1 MPAKGAEVSALVPA
15 ESDVLVIGA
24 GVIGLSIAWRAAQ
37 QGLSVIVAD
46 PRPGQGATHAAAG
59 MLTPIAEAAYAE
71 REIFA
76 LGQDSLRRYPG
87 FISELH
93 DVTGLPTGFRQAGTL
108 QVAYDRDDLAMLAET
123 RALQESFGVHLE
135 QLTARDCREA
145 EPMLDP
151 SVRGGLL
158 APGDGSV
165 DPRLLASALLRAAEG
180 AGALLVPQSVAEVT
194 CAGGRASG
202 ARLADD
208 SLIATRW
215 VVLAAG
221 WESASFGGLPA
232 GTAPP
237 VRPVKGQIIRL
248 RTSAAA
254 ERSGLPP
261 GLLRRTVRGVVRGS
275 TVYLVPRD
283 SGELVVG
290 ATQEELGPD
299 TSVTAGG
306 IWELLRDARTLVPG
320 VTELLLTDVVA
331 GLRPGTPDNAP
342 ILGPSA
348 LPGLVLATGHFRA
361 GVLLAPVTADTV
373 SAYLRTGTPD
383 PIWQAFRAGR
393 FTARGT
399 GQGEAAGHREPQEA
413 VTCR

>member
-1 MPAKGAEVSALVPA
+1 MPAKGAELSALTPA
-15 ESDVLVIGA
+15 ESDVLVIGG

-37 QGLSVIVAD
+37 QGLSVVIAD
-46 PRPGQGATHAAAG
+46 PQPGHGATHAAAG

-93 DVTGLPTGFRQAGTL
+93 DLTGLPTGFRQTGTL
-108 QVAYDRDDLAMLAET
+108 QVAYDSDDLAILGET
-123 RALQESFGVHLE
+123 RVLQESFGVHLE

-165 DPRLLASALLRAAEG
+165 DPRLLAIALLKAAER
-180 AGALLVPQSVAEVT
+180 ADAHLIRQPVAEVT
-194 CAGGRASG
+194 CSGGRASG

-208 SLIATRW
+208 SVVATRW

-221 WESASFGGLPA
+221 WESAAFGGLPA

-299 TSVTAGG
+299 TTVTAGG

-320 VTELLLTDVVA
+320 VTEMLLTDVVA

-348 LPGLVLATGHFRA
+348 LPGMVLATGHFRA

-383 PIWQAFRAGR
+383 PIWQAFRADR
-393 FTARGT
+393 FTPRST
-399 GQGEAAGHREPQEA
+399 GQGEVAGDREPQEA